1 MSALTAR
8 TRVFTILGNPVEHSL
23 SPVIQNAAFQE
34 AGVDG
39 VYVALRCDPEQMVGF
54 MSGLGRGGG
63 AGNVTL
69 PHKEKAA
76 SILDKPSEA
85 VRRTGA
91 CNTFWGEEGQLCGDN
106 TDVEG
111 FQRALQHFLGGSPT
125 GYRVLLL
132 GAGGAARAA
141 LLSLVDDEVQDVLI
155 LNRTVERARAV
166 ARRIGGDRV
175 RVAEGPSDVD
185 DGEFDLVVNTTRL
198 GLGSEDE
205 LPLDLERLSRA
216 GAVMDLVYGPDA
228 TAFVAAS
235 KRLGI
240 RAVDGGEMLVHQ
252 GAVSFER
259 WWGETAPI
267 DAMRRALEAARSS
280 SSRAVN
286 PPTGV

>member
-23 SPVIQNAAFQE
+23 SPVIQNAAFQ
-34 AGVDG
+34 AAQVDG
-39 VYVALRCDPEQMVGF
+39 VYVALRCDAEQMVGF
-54 MSGLGRGGG
+54 MSGLGRSGG

-76 SILDKPSEA
+76 SVLDKPLEA

-91 CNTFWGEEGQLCGDN
+91 CNTFWGESGKLCGDN

-111 FQRALQHFLGGSPT
+111 FRRAQRHFLGGAPT

-141 LLSLVDDEVQDVLI
+141 LVSLIDDEVQDVLI

-175 RVAEGPSDVD
+175 RVAESHSDVD

-198 GLGSEDE
+198 GLHSDDE
-205 LPLDLERLSRA
+205 LPFDLERLSRA
-216 GAVMDLVYGPDA
+216 DAVMDLVYGPSA

-240 RAVDGGEMLVHQ
+240 PAVDGGEMLVHQ
-252 GAVSFER
+252 GAVAFER
-259 WWGETAPI
+259 WWGEEAPI
-267 DAMRRALEAARSS
+267 DAMRQALEAARSS
-280 SSRAVN
+280 QA
-286 PPTGV
+286 GA

>member
-1 MSALTAR
+1 MIVVTAR

-39 VYVALRCDPEQMVGF
+39 VYVALRCDAEQMVGF

-76 SILDKPSEA
+76 SVLDKPSEA

-91 CNTFWGEEGQLCGDN
+91 CNTFWGEDGALCGDN

-111 FQRALQHFLGGSPT
+111 FRRALRHFLGGGTPA

-141 LLSLVDDEVQDVLI
+141 LLSLIDDQAQDVLI

-175 RVAEGPSDVD
+175 RVAESHSEVD
-185 DGEFDLVVNTTRL
+185 DGDFDLVVNTTRL
-198 GLGSEDE
+198 GLASEDK
-205 LPLDLERLSRA
+205 LPIDLERLSRA
-216 GAVMDLVYGPDA
+216 GAVMDLVYGSTA
-228 TAFVAAS
+228 TAFVTAS

-240 RAVDGGEMLVHQ
+240 PAVDGGEMLVHQ

-259 WWGETAPI
+259 WWGEAAPI
-267 DAMRRALEAARSS
+267 EAMRRALGAARSIHAS
-280 SSRAVN
+280 V
-286 PPTGV
+286 

>member
-1 MSALTAR
+1 L
-8 TRVFTILGNPVEHSL
+8 FTVLGDPVDHSL
-23 SPVIQNAAFQE
+23 SPVIQNAAFLE
-34 AGVDG
+34 SGVDG
-39 VYVALRCDPEQMVGF
+39 VYVALRCDADAMVGL
-54 MSGLGRGGG
+54 MSGLGRAGGG
-63 AGNVTL
+63 GNVTL

-76 SILDKPSEA
+76 SVLDKASEA

-91 CNTFWGEEGQLCGDN
+91 CNTFWGEDGKLCGDN

-111 FQRALQHFLGGSPT
+111 FGRALQHFIGGAAA

-132 GAGGAARAA
+132 GGGGAARAA
-141 LLSLVDDEVQDVLI
+141 LLSLVDAEAEDVLI

-175 RVAEGPSDVD
+175 RVAESLSEVD
-185 DGEFDLVVNTTRL
+185 DGDFDLVVNTTRL
-198 GLGSEDE
+198 GLDSDDE

-216 GAVMDLVYGPDA
+216 GAVMDLVYGPGTTPFA
-228 TAFVAAS
+228 EAS

-240 RAVDGGEMLVHQ
+240 PAVDGREMLIHQ

-267 DAMRRALEAARSS
+267 DTMRLALEAARSGN
-280 SSRAVN
+280 A
-286 PPTGV
+286 PA

>member
-1 MSALTAR
+1 VSAPTAR

-23 SPVIQNAAFQE
+23 SPVIQNAAFRE

-39 VYVALRCDPEQMVGF
+39 VYVALRCDAEQMVGF

-91 CNTFWGEEGQLCGDN
+91 CNTFWGEDGKLCGDN

-111 FQRALQHFLGGSPT
+111 FRRALEHFLGGAVT

-141 LLSLVDDEVQDVLI
+141 LLSLIDDQAQDVLI

-175 RVAEGPSDVD
+175 RVAESHSDVD
-185 DGEFDLVVNTTRL
+185 DGDFDLVINTTRL
-198 GLGSEDE
+198 GLDREDE
-205 LPLDLERLSRA
+205 LPFDLERLSRA
-216 GAVMDLVYGPDA
+216 GAVMDLVYGSSG

-240 RAVDGGEMLVHQ
+240 PAVDGGEMLVHQ
-252 GAVSFER
+252 GAVAFER
-259 WWGETAPI
+259 WWGEAAPI
-267 DAMRRALEAARSS
+267 DAMRRALETARSS
-280 SSRAVN
+280 
-286 PPTGV
+286 PTGA

>member
-39 VYVALRCDPEQMVGF
+39 VYVALRCDAEHMVGF

-91 CNTFWGEEGQLCGDN
+91 CNTFWGEDGQLCGDN

-111 FQRALQHFLGGSPT
+111 FQRALQHFLGGAPT

-141 LLSLVDDEVQDVLI
+141 LLSLVDDDVQDVLI

-198 GLGSEDE
+198 GLASEDE

-240 RAVDGGEMLVHQ
+240 PAVDGGEMLVHQ

-267 DAMRRALEAARSS
+267 DAMRRALEAARFSQ
-280 SSRAVN
+280 A
-286 PPTGV
+286 GV

>member
-1 MSALTAR
+1 MSPLTAQ
-8 TRVFTILGNPVEHSL
+8 TRVFVILGDPVEHSL

-39 VYVALRCDPEQMVGF
+39 AYVALHCDAERMVGF
-54 MSGLGRGGG
+54 MSGLGGAGGG
-63 AGNVTL
+63 GNVTL

-76 SILDKPSEA
+76 SVLDKPSEA

-91 CNTFWGEEGQLCGDN
+91 CNTFWGEDGKLCGDN

-111 FQRALQHFLGGSPT
+111 FGRALRHFLGGSPE
-125 GYRVLLL
+125 GYRVLML

-141 LLSLVDDEVQDVLI
+141 LLSLVDAQAEDVLL

-175 RVAEGPSDVD
+175 RVAESRSDVD
-185 DGEFDLVVNTTRL
+185 AGDFDLVVNTTRL
-198 GLGSEDE
+198 GLGIDDE

-216 GAVMDLVYGPDA
+216 GAVIDLVYGPGQTPFV
-228 TAFVAAS
+228 TAA

-240 RAVDGGEMLVHQ
+240 PAVDGGEMLVHQ

-259 WWGETAPI
+259 WWGEPAPI
-267 DAMRRALEAARSS
+267 DAMRRALEAARSGH
-280 SSRAVN
+280 SRA
-286 PPTGV
+286 

>member
-1 MSALTAR
+1 VSALTAR

-23 SPVIQNAAFQE
+23 SPVIQNAAFQ
-34 AGVDG
+34 AAQVDG
-39 VYVALRCDPEQMVGF
+39 VYVALRCDAEQMVGF
-54 MSGLGRGGG
+54 MSGLGRSGG

-76 SILDKPSEA
+76 SVLDKPLEA

-91 CNTFWGEEGQLCGDN
+91 CNTFWGESGKLCGDN

-111 FQRALQHFLGGSPT
+111 FRRAQRHFLGGAPT

-141 LLSLVDDEVQDVLI
+141 LVSLIDDEVQDVLI

-175 RVAEGPSDVD
+175 RVAESHSDVD

-198 GLGSEDE
+198 GLHSDDE
-205 LPLDLERLSRA
+205 LPFDLERLSRA
-216 GAVMDLVYGPDA
+216 DAVMDLVYGPSA

-240 RAVDGGEMLVHQ
+240 PAVDGGEMLVHQ
-252 GAVSFER
+252 GAVAFER
-259 WWGETAPI
+259 WWGEEAPI
-267 DAMRRALEAARSS
+267 DAMRQALEAARSS
-280 SSRAVN
+280 QA
-286 PPTGV
+286 GA

>member
-1 MSALTAR
+1 MNPPTAR
-8 TRVFTILGNPVEHSL
+8 TRVFTVLGNPVEHSL
-23 SPVIQNAAFQE
+23 SPVIQNAAFHE

-39 VYVALRCDPEQMVGF
+39 VYTALRCDAEGMVGF
-54 MSGLGRGGG
+54 MSGLGWAGGG
-63 AGNVTL
+63 GNVTL

-76 SILDKPSEA
+76 SVLDEPSEA

-91 CNTFWGEEGQLCGDN
+91 CNTFWGEDGKLCGDN

-111 FQRALQHFLGGSPT
+111 FGRALQHFLGGPAA

-141 LLSLVDDEVQDVLI
+141 LLSLVDDQAEDVLI

-175 RVAEGPSDVD
+175 RVAENRSDVD
-185 DGEFDLVVNTTRL
+185 GGEFDLVVNTTRL
-198 GLGSEDE
+198 GLAPEDE
-205 LPLDLERLSRA
+205 LPFDLERLSRA

-235 KRLGI
+235 KSLGI
-240 RAVDGGEMLVHQ
+240 PAVDGGEMLVHQ
-252 GAVSFER
+252 GAVAFEC
-259 WWGETAPI
+259 WWDEEAPI
-267 DAMRRALEAARSS
+267 DAMMRAFEAARSADI
-280 SSRAVN
+280 RE
-286 PPTGV
+286 

>member
-1 MSALTAR
+1 LSSLTAQ
-8 TRVFTILGNPVEHSL
+8 TRLFTVLGDPVDHSL
-23 SPVIQNAAFQE
+23 SPVIQNAAFLE

-39 VYVALRCDPEQMVGF
+39 VYVALRCDADGMIGF
-54 MSGLGRGGG
+54 MSGLGRAGGG
-63 AGNVTL
+63 GNVTL

-76 SILDKPSEA
+76 SVLEEPSEA

-91 CNTFWGEEGQLCGDN
+91 CNTFWSEDGKLCGDN

-111 FQRALQHFLGGSPT
+111 FRRALRHFLGGAAA

-132 GAGGAARAA
+132 GGGGAARAA
-141 LLSLVDDEVQDVLI
+141 LLSLVDDEAEDVLI

-175 RVAEGPSDVD
+175 RVAESLSDVD
-185 DGEFDLVVNTTRL
+185 DGDFDLVVNTTRL
-198 GLGSEDE
+198 GLHSEDE

-216 GAVMDLVYGPDA
+216 GAVMDLVYGPGM
-228 TAFVAAS
+228 TPFVEAS

-240 RAVDGGEMLVHQ
+240 PAVDGGEMLVHQ

-259 WWGETAPI
+259 WWGEAAPI
-267 DAMRRALEAARSS
+267 DSMRLALEAARSS
-280 SSRAVN
+280 DVLS
-286 PPTGV
+286 

>member
-1 MSALTAR
+1 MSSLTAR
-8 TRVFTILGNPVEHSL
+8 TQVFTVLGDPVEHSL
-23 SPVIQNAAFQE
+23 SPVIQNAAFRE

-39 VYVALRCDPEQMVGF
+39 VYVALRCDADGMVGF
-54 MSGLGRGGG
+54 MSGLGWGSGGG
-63 AGNVTL
+63 NITL

-76 SILDKPSEA
+76 SIIDIASEA

-91 CNTFWGEEGQLCGDN
+91 CNTFWGESGKLCGDN

-111 FQRALQHFLGGSPT
+111 FGRALEHFLGGAAA

-141 LLSLVDDEVQDVLI
+141 LLSLVDAQAEDVLI

-175 RVAEGPSDVD
+175 RVAESPSEID
-185 DGEFDLVVNTTRL
+185 DGDFDLVVNTTRL
-198 GLGSEDE
+198 GLDSEDE

-216 GAVMDLVYGPDA
+216 GGVMDLVYGPGA
-228 TAFVAAS
+228 TPFVTAS

-240 RAVDGGEMLVHQ
+240 PAVDGGEMLVHQ
-252 GAVSFER
+252 GAVAFER
-259 WWGETAPI
+259 WWGEAAPI
-267 DAMRRALEAARSS
+267 DAMRQALEAARSDHAS
-280 SSRAVN
+280 V
-286 PPTGV
+286 

>member
-34 AGVDG
+34 AQVDG
-39 VYVALRCDPEQMVGF
+39 VYVALRCDAEQMVGF
-54 MSGLGRGGG
+54 MSGLGRSGG

-76 SILDKPSEA
+76 SVLDKPLEA

-91 CNTFWGEEGQLCGDN
+91 CNTFWGESGKLCGDN

-111 FQRALQHFLGGSPT
+111 FGRAQPHFLGGAAT

-141 LLSLVDDEVQDVLI
+141 LVSLIDDGVQDVLI

-175 RVAEGPSDVD
+175 RVAESHSDVD
-185 DGEFDLVVNTTRL
+185 DGEFDLVGNTTRL
-198 GLGSEDE
+198 GLHSDDE
-205 LPLDLERLSRA
+205 LPFDLERLSRA
-216 GAVMDLVYGPDA
+216 DAVMDLVYGPSA

-235 KRLGI
+235 KRLEI
-240 RAVDGGEMLVHQ
+240 PAVDGGEMLVHQ
-252 GAVSFER
+252 GAAAFER
-259 WWGETAPI
+259 WWGEEAPI
-267 DAMRRALEAARSS
+267 DAMRQALEAARSS
-280 SSRAVN
+280 QVGA
-286 PPTGV
+286 

>member
-1 MSALTAR
+1 
-8 TRVFTILGNPVEHSL
+8 VFTILGNPVEHSL

-34 AGVDG
+34 AKVDG
-39 VYVALRCDPEQMVGF
+39 VYVALRCDAEQVAGF
-54 MSGLGRGGG
+54 MSGLGRSGG

-76 SILDKPSEA
+76 SVLDKPLEA

-91 CNTFWGEEGQLCGDN
+91 CNTFWGESGKLCGDN

-111 FQRALQHFLGGSPT
+111 FKRAQRHFLGGPAT

-141 LLSLVDDEVQDVLI
+141 LLSLIDDEAEDVLI

-175 RVAEGPSDVD
+175 RVAESRSDVYG
-185 DGEFDLVVNTTRL
+185 GEFDLVVNTTRL
-198 GLGSEDE
+198 GLSSEDE
-205 LPLDLERLSRA
+205 LPFDLERLSRA
-216 GAVMDLVYGPDA
+216 GAVMDLVYGPSA

-240 RAVDGGEMLVHQ
+240 PAVDGGEMLVHQ
-252 GAVSFER
+252 GAAAFER
-259 WWGETAPI
+259 WWGEKAPI

-280 SSRAVN
+280 QA
-286 PPTGV
+286 GA

>member
-1 MSALTAR
+1 MSPLTAR

-23 SPVIQNAAFQE
+23 SPVIQNAAFRE
-34 AGVDG
+34 SGVDG
-39 VYVALRCDPEQMVGF
+39 VYVALRCDVDRMVGF
-54 MSGLGRGGG
+54 MLGISGAGGG
-63 AGNVTL
+63 GNVTL

-76 SILDKPSEA
+76 SILDRPSEA

-91 CNTFWGEEGQLCGDN
+91 CNTFWSEDGALCGDN

-111 FQRALQHFLGGSPT
+111 FGRALRHFLGGSAA

-141 LLSLVDDEVQDVLI
+141 LVSLMGDQAADVLI

-166 ARRIGGDRV
+166 ARRIGGERV
-175 RVAEGPSDVD
+175 RVAQDRSDVD
-185 DGEFDLVVNTTRL
+185 DGVFDLVVNTTRL
-198 GLGSEDE
+198 GLSSEDE

-216 GAVMDLVYGPDA
+216 GAVMDLVYGPGA

-240 RAVDGGEMLVHQ
+240 PAVDGGEMLVHQ
-252 GAVSFER
+252 GAVAFER
-259 WWGETAPI
+259 WWGEAAPI
-267 DAMRRALEAARSS
+267 EVMRRALQTARSTH
-280 SSRAVN
+280 A
-286 PPTGV
+286 GA

>member
-1 MSALTAR
+1 VSPLTAQ
-8 TRVFTILGNPVEHSL
+8 TRVFVILGDPVEHSL

-39 VYVALRCDPEQMVGF
+39 AYVALHCDAERMVGF
-54 MSGLGRGGG
+54 MSGLGGAGGG
-63 AGNVTL
+63 GNVTL

-76 SILDKPSEA
+76 SVLDKPSEA

-91 CNTFWGEEGQLCGDN
+91 CNTFWGEDGKLCGDN

-111 FQRALQHFLGGSPT
+111 FGRALRHFLGGSPA
-125 GYRVLLL
+125 GYRVLML

-141 LLSLVDDEVQDVLI
+141 LLSLVDAQVEDVLL

-175 RVAEGPSDVD
+175 RVAESRSDVD
-185 DGEFDLVVNTTRL
+185 AGDFDLVVNTTRL
-198 GLGSEDE
+198 GLSSDDE
-205 LPLDLERLSRA
+205 LPFDLERLSRA
-216 GAVMDLVYGPDA
+216 GAVIDLVYGPGPTPFV
-228 TAFVAAS
+228 TAA

-240 RAVDGGEMLVHQ
+240 PAVDGGEMLVHQ

-259 WWGETAPI
+259 WWGEPAPI
-267 DAMRRALEAARSS
+267 DAMRRALEAARSGH
-280 SSRAVN
+280 SRA
-286 PPTGV
+286 

>member
-1 MSALTAR
+1 MSSLTAR
-8 TRVFTILGNPVEHSL
+8 TRVFTVLGNPVDHSL
-23 SPVIQNAAFQE
+23 SPVIQNAAFLE

-39 VYVALRCDPEQMVGF
+39 VYVALRCDAEGMVAF

-63 AGNVTL
+63 GGNITL

-76 SILDKPSEA
+76 SVIDNPSEA

-91 CNTFWGEEGQLCGDN
+91 CNTFWGESGKLCGDN

-111 FQRALQHFLGGSPT
+111 FGRALRHFIGGPPA

-141 LLSLVDDEVQDVLI
+141 LLSLVDDQAEDVLI

-166 ARRIGGDRV
+166 ARRIGGDRI
-175 RVAEGPSDVD
+175 RVAESPSDID
-185 DGEFDLVVNTTRL
+185 DGDFDLVVNTTRL
-198 GLGSEDE
+198 GLASEDE

-216 GAVMDLVYGPDA
+216 GTVMDLVYGPGA
-228 TAFVAAS
+228 TPFVAAS

-240 RAVDGGEMLVHQ
+240 PAVDGGEMLVQQ

-259 WWGETAPI
+259 WWGQAAPI
-267 DAMRRALEAARSS
+267 DAMRRALEASRSS
-280 SSRAVN
+280 HPRS
-286 PPTGV
+286 